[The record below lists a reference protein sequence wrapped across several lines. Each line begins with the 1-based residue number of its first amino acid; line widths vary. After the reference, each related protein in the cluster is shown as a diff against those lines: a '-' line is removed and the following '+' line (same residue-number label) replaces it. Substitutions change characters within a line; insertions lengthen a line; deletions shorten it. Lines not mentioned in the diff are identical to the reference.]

1 MAVYFFGVPTNG
13 TPKRKTDFQ
22 SLPECSTAG
31 MVGTAGI
38 VRIVQKEV
46 PKVASTSDTSRSP
59 AAIYAAQR
67 RALPNET
74 VPAHV
79 GKASTAA

>member
-1 MAVYFFGVPTNG
+1 
-13 TPKRKTDFQ
+13 
-22 SLPECSTAG
+22 
-31 MVGTAGI
+31 MVGTAGT
-38 VRIVQKEV
+38 VRIDQKEV
-46 PKVASTSDTSRSP
+46 PKAVSTLANSRSP

-74 VPAHV
+74 VPAHA